1 MELASLEQDTQTHT
15 LAELKTMREHAQSLN
30 YHGLAM
36 ELSHMIA
43 DKTIHEIEKGNIKTI
58 PHRSTVDLFKE
69 C

>member
-1 MELASLEQDTQTHT
+1 
-15 LAELKTMREHAQSLN
+15 MRQHAQNLN

-43 DKTIHEIEKGNIKTI
+43 DKTIQEIEQENIKYV
-58 PHRSTVDLFKE
+58 PHRSTVDLFKK

>member
-1 MELASLEQDTQTHT
+1 MTKVVQIKYLPF
-15 LAELKTMREHAQSLN
+15 AQPVTI
-30 YHGLAM
+30 HGLAM

-43 DKTIHEIEKGNIKTI
+43 DKTIQEIEQGNIKTV